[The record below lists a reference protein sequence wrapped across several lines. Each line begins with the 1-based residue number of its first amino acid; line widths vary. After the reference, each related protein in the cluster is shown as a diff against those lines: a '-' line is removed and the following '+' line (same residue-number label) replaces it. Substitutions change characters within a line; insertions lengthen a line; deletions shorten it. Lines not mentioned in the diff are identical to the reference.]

1 MNAYFVERVCE
12 ELGDLAMRMTSH
24 MGMEKNLMNQTIMLR
39 EMKEAADYA

>member
-24 MGMEKNLMNQTIMLR
+24 MGMEKNVMNQTIR
-39 EMKEAADYA
+39 FERNEGGR